1 MTKQTRIVSAVR
13 KTVLA
18 LAIAATTSAAPAAD
32 AGFADVQSAKAWMKG
47 KVGVFCHFLPNATTF
62 PRLDEFD
69 VDGLVADLKRMKPDY
84 FMITLGQNSGY
95 YCAPNPVL
103 EEIAGYAE
111 NARCSARD
119 IPGEIIAAL
128 KGSGIRFGLYLPN
141 QPANGDK
148 QMEDNFGFSPQTN
161 SAGGDPDRL
170 FTATGSDN
178 WAKAIEYW
186 SKRYGDAVS
195 LWWFDGGYS
204 WLNFSDEHA
213 AKYKAAVRAGN
224 ATALVSFNAGV
235 GFASSE
241 NMSDFW
247 AGEERN
253 CLAALPTEGGVN
265 AAGVQWQVLSY
276 LGSGWGQSDCRFSD
290 DQLKSWLAEATGR
303 GGAVTL
309 DVHIDCPGGRIPEA
323 QVAQFARVRPDA
335 EAVQPKSAAKASA
348 LPVADAAFHLD
359 ATDTNTMTIVTENGT
374 NYVSRWNDAGG
385 GSRHAE
391 TPSGASRPYLSTWN
405 GHTVLDFGHMLTI
418 NGQADSK
425 TPGIGGHML
434 ISPAENAI
442 REVFMVVSDRDE
454 CAELQAWN
462 FILGNT
468 DYNIYDFHRGING
481 TLFNPTYAA
490 AALRN
495 GVKEM
500 DFASVSSTA
509 FVPAG
514 FHVLHFSA
522 TGSVHADTLCN
533 DRRGKYGGL
542 IYGEIIIYDRQLS
555 GDEVALMNDYLKTKW
570 GVGQGS
576 AEEVDPVETASLVL
590 HLDASKTHLM
600 TKVMENGTNYVS
612 CWFDAGDRGGCAE
625 TPTGESRPYLAEY
638 QGKTLLDF
646 GPMYVAPGDGGP
658 STTAGVGCHMAWWS
672 TRSDIREVFLVVAD
686 NPACAESKTW
696 NFFLG
701 EKTMRTGLYHFH
713 RGPDGTLFNETY
725 AAAAVRNGLVELDG
739 GVVPINTVMP
749 EGLHLL
755 HLRTTAGVTA
765 NALCNDRSAR
775 YGGLM
780 YGEIL
785 VYNAEL
791 SAEKAA
797 AVTEYLQLK
806 WFTAAGSKCALN
818 VEMPV
823 QAGVS
828 VIRSVQ
834 PDEDG
839 KYEAGTTVT
848 LTAVSE
854 NAEAAC
860 FDCWEAGAPSGHER
874 DNPLTVKVVGD
885 ITLKPHFR
893 FRWAFTDANKTA
905 ITDGYWTFPV
915 SGPAQQLVLG
925 RPSAKGSRPDID
937 FSLGL
942 EGGTIASTVEGW
954 ICDAG
959 NGIRD
964 YVTEVILPETMT
976 SLGPQALRQ
985 CSRLTKVTLPSRIAS
1000 IGQGAFYNSPV
1011 LTTIL
1016 PATLPETVTFVGSH
1030 AFAGCQAL
1038 NADFVLAN
1046 GKCELGG
1053 GYDYLYGTFYQSG
1066 VRSIDFSKTRVKETP
1081 KGFASQCPNLICVK
1095 YPKTLRHLGDSA
1107 HYNSPKLADIQFASY
1122 PTNLTART
1130 DFFFNTPSDGKGRI
1144 VYPVGNASWEAYIA
1158 EAKASGKFVA
1168 WDAARDAAGYNAQF
1182 PDRWK
1187 PIGRIVVFDGNGS
1200 LSPVEKWFVPH
1211 QFGSGMVLMLK

>member
-1 MTKQTRIVSAVR
+1 MTDKTRNMSAVR

-18 LAIAATTSAAPAAD
+18 LAIGAMTSAASAAD

-47 KVGVFCHFLPNATTF
+47 KVGVFCHFLPDATTY
-62 PRLDEFD
+62 PRLNEFD
-69 VDGLVADLKRMKPDY
+69 VKGLVADLKRMKPDY
-84 FMITLGQNSGY
+84 FMITLGQNTGY

-241 NMSDFW
+241 SMSDFW

-290 DQLKSWLAEATGR
+290 DQLKSWLAEATGC

-323 QVAQFARVRPDA
+323 QVAQFARVRPGA

-359 ATDTNTMTIVTENGT
+359 ATDTSTMTIVTENGT
-374 NYVSRWNDAGG
+374 NYVFRWNDAGG
-385 GSRHAE
+385 GSRYAE

-418 NGQADSK
+418 NGQTDSK
-425 TPGIGGHML
+425 TPGIGGYMQ

-454 CAELQAWN
+454 CAKLRGWN
-462 FILGNT
+462 FFLGNT
-468 DYNIYDFHRGING
+468 DNNIYDFHRGPDG
-481 TLFNPTYAA
+481 TLFNTTYAA
-490 AALRN
+490 VALRD
-495 GVKEM
+495 GDKEM
-500 DFASVSSTA
+500 DFKPVQSNDL
-509 FVPAG
+509 VPQG

-522 TGSVHADTLCN
+522 TSAVRANTLCN

-542 IYGEIIIYDRQLS
+542 IYGEIVIYDRTLS
-555 GDEVALMNDYLKTKW
+555 SNEIDMVNEYLARKW
-570 GVGQGS
+570 QPVIHD
-576 AEEVDPVETASLVL
+576 AEF
-590 HLDASKTHLM
+590 HLDVREDNTL
-600 TKVMENGTNYVS
+600 TKVLENGTNFVS
-612 CWFDAGDRGGCAE
+612 RWKDADAREGYAE
-625 TPTGESRPYLAEY
+625 TPTGGSRPYLTEY
-638 QGKTLLDF
+638 SGMTLLDF
-646 GPMYVAPGDGGP
+646 GPMYVAPGSGGP

-686 NPACAESKTW
+686 NPACAESRTW

-701 EKTMRTGLYHFH
+701 EKTMGALGKYHFH

-725 AAAAVRNGLVELDG
+725 ADAALRNGLVELDG
-739 GVVPINTVMP
+739 VSVPINTVMP

-780 YGEIL
+780 YGEIA
-785 VYNAEL
+785 VYNRVLTDEE
-791 SAEKAA
+791 SAK
-797 AVTEYLQLK
+797 VTEHLMQK
-806 WFTAAGSKCALN
+806 WVAVQDTKYALEI
-818 VEMPV
+818 EMPV

-828 VIRSVQ
+828 VVRSVQ

-839 KYEAGTTVT
+839 KYKFGTQVT

-860 FDCWEAGAPSGHER
+860 FDRWEAGAPSGHER

-885 ITLKPHFR
+885 MTLKPHFR
-893 FRWAFTDANKTA
+893 FRWAFTDPNKTA

-915 SGPAQQLVLG
+915 SGSAQQLVLG

-942 EGGTIASTVEGW
+942 EGGSITSTVEGW

-985 CSRLTKVTLPSRIAS
+985 CSKLTKVTLPSRIAS

-1016 PATLPETVTFVGSH
+1016 PSTLPETVTFVGSH
-1030 AFAGCQAL
+1030 AFAWCQAL

-1046 GKCELGG
+1046 TKCELGG